1 MLVRRLLP
9 AMQTEEALRVTKDV
23 MERMEQAQQDLTEE
37 VVLTNKNSTS
47 HIPCNRYYV
56 LRIPVGEPPF
66 QGWSPMCS
74 QLVSI
79 LVRQESLTFPNS
91 LSTFSLISLAS

>member
-37 VVLTNKNSTS
+37 VVKLAKANEQGIKQLERMENAISS
-47 HIPCNRYYV
+47 IGKLLV
-56 LRIPVGEPPF
+56 LLDFDPTRDLDLLKKFRSKGF
-66 QGWSPMCS
+66 KS
-74 QLVSI
+74 
-79 LVRQESLTFPNS
+79 
-91 LSTFSLISLAS
+91 

>member
-37 VVLTNKNSTS
+37 VVKLAKANEQGIKQLERMENAISS
-47 HIPCNRYYV
+47 IGKLLV
-56 LRIPVGEPPF
+56 LLDFDPTRDLDLLKKF
-66 QGWSPMCS
+66 RSQGFKS
-74 QLVSI
+74 
-79 LVRQESLTFPNS
+79 
-91 LSTFSLISLAS
+91 